1 LGVIYRKQ
9 KFFGINNIVLAKKNH
24 LTVIF
29 FCVKFK
35 NKSSSNLMKWDE
47 ISTTI
52 LFNNNNPVGQ
62 KMSIDVLHMLI
73 F

>member
-1 LGVIYRKQ
+1 
-9 KFFGINNIVLAKKNH
+9 
-24 LTVIF
+24 
-29 FCVKFK
+29 
-35 NKSSSNLMKWDE
+35 MKWDE

-62 KMSIDVLHMLI
+62 KMSIDVLRMLI

>member
-1 LGVIYRKQ
+1 
-9 KFFGINNIVLAKKNH
+9 
-24 LTVIF
+24 
-29 FCVKFK
+29 
-35 NKSSSNLMKWDE
+35 MKWDE

-62 KMSIDVLHMLI
+62 KMSIDIICMLN

>member
-1 LGVIYRKQ
+1 M
-9 KFFGINNIVLAKKNH
+9 
-24 LTVIF
+24 VIF

-52 LFNNNNPVGQ
+52 LFNNNPVGQ